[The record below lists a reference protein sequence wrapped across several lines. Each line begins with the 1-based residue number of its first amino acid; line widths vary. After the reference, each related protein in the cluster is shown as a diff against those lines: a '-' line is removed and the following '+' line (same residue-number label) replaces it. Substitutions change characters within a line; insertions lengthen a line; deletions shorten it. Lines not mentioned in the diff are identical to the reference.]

1 VAIVTRSLGAASSPT
16 GALALFSIE
25 YEDAGLRRLRS
36 IRCDNRTAGP
46 VRVEATQ
53 IDNGRFFAH
62 DFPPGDTTVSLPV
75 AASGRLVFAGERR
88 SAPTGIDFTF
98 RVGA

>member
-1 VAIVTRSLGAASSPT
+1 VATVTRSLGAASSPT
-16 GALALFSIE
+16 GALALFSID
-25 YEDAGLRRLRS
+25 YEDTGLRRLRS

-53 IDNGRFFAH
+53 LSNGRVVSH
-62 DFPPGDTTVSLPV
+62 DFPPGDTTVSLPINS
-75 AASGRLVFAGERR
+75 SGRLVFAGERR
-88 SAPTGIDFTF
+88 SAPTGIDFIF